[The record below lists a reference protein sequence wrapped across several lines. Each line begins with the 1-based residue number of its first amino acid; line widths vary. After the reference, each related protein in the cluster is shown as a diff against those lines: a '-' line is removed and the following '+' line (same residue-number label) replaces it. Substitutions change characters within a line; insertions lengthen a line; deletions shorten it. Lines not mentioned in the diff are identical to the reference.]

1 MTHVRQLMVAAA
13 WGFLITVWASPVLAG
28 QSSTNSARIEGRVT
42 DESGAVLPGVTVS
55 IASPALQAPQLDTT
69 TDENGRYRFSTL
81 PGGVYTVTFVLS
93 GFQKVVRQELNVDA
107 AFVATLDA
115 RLKIGQL
122 EETITVTGQSPTVDV
137 RTTTI
142 AANIKK
148 EILETVP
155 TSRSYADVGKLAPG
169 VRLSGVPDVGGSQTG
184 GQRGNLVSYG
194 SNAGGQTL
202 MLDGVNTDGTSGYWD
217 FGSIEEMVVR
227 PAGNDPEIPTS
238 GMAFQVIVKS
248 GGNQFH
254 GDGLL
259 AWQGRDLQG
268 DNIDD
273 ALRAQNVTAGNPMD
287 RYYDADL
294 AIGGRIVRDRLWFFG
309 SGRRKE
315 YRAEVLGYAGG
326 PGPDGRY
333 FTADDEQGTTTDRE
347 SNLVS
352 KFTGQLAPN
361 HRLSWSDNYGVKK
374 QDERGGSALRPHEAA
389 TDYSLPSHV
398 YNGEWTWTVSNRSVL
413 LASIGRSWYKSD
425 GKPYRDLPSTFDTVT
440 MRWGGA
446 TVNSVGTGDDAA
458 PAGSWSQRWQYT
470 TNYTYF
476 LPSTFG
482 GDHEFKVGGYFTRE
496 WYNRHQDL
504 RGPGTGGTD
513 QNYRLYYAS
522 GVPIEVL
529 LYNTPFL
536 SENNVGYQ
544 SAYVRDAWR
553 IGDRLT
559 LNLGLRF
566 ERYDVFLPDQSKPAG
581 PYSQAAS
588 YAQRDLYDW
597 RGIVPRF
604 GLSYALTADKKTVV
618 KATYGRFNF
627 ALRPSDTNIVR
638 NLNGNEYVATR
649 YRWQDLNNNGKLDI
663 ANELGDFIQTEGG
676 STVRAVYNPDV
687 QQPKTDEVTT
697 FVEREIAAGISARVG
712 YVFKKESNIYK
723 LVNTARPSAAYNIPI
738 TTVDPGPD
746 GRVGTSDDGGN
757 ITYFDYDPAYR
768 GAAFETSTAL
778 NLPGYSNRYDNLEI
792 GLDKRLSNRWQ
803 VLASFLATKRDVWV
817 AGGGGNAG
825 PAQNPNENFFPKDQ
839 TWDKTFRTAGSFQ
852 APYGILTSA
861 MYEYQ
866 SGAAQARDVLF
877 RTGLRQLSSVT
888 LRMEPIGSRRLP
900 AVKLLSFR
908 ARKSF
913 RVLAANRLSLDFDLY
928 NALNANDATTQSVRS
943 GPTYN
948 QITAIIPPRVA
959 RLGVNYS
966 F

>member
-1 MTHVRQLMVAAA
+1 MTRARHWIGSAVVGVLLLTLGV
-13 WGFLITVWASPVLAG
+13 SPVAG

-42 DESGAVLPGVTVS
+42 DESGAVLPGVSVT
-55 IASPALQAPQLDTT
+55 IASPALQAPQLNTV
-69 TDENGRYRFSTL
+69 TDESGRYRFATL
-81 PGGVYTVTFVLS
+81 PGGLYTVTFELS
-93 GFQKVVRQELNVDA
+93 GFQKVIRNGLNVDA
-107 AFVATLDA
+107 AFVATVDA
-115 RLKIGQL
+115 KLSVGQL

-248 GGNQFH
+248 GGNDFH
-254 GDGLL
+254 GDGLY
-259 AWQGRDLQG
+259 AWQGKSLQD

-273 ALRAQNVTAGNPMD
+273 DLRSQGVTAGNPMD

-315 YRAEVLGYAGG
+315 YRQDVLGYAGG
-326 PGPDGRY
+326 PGPDNLY
-333 FTADDEQGTTTDRE
+333 FTPDDDRGTTTDRE

-352 KFTGQLAPN
+352 KFSGQAARN

-374 QDERGGSALRPHEAA
+374 QDERNGSALRPHEAA
-389 TDYSLPSHV
+389 VDYSLPSHV
-398 YNGEWTWTVSNRSVL
+398 YNGEWTWTVSDRSVL
-413 LASIGRSWYKSD
+413 LASVGRSWYKSD
-425 GKPYRDLPSTFDTVT
+425 GKPYSDLPSTFDTVT
-440 MRWGGA
+440 QRWGGA
-446 TVNSVGTGDDAA
+446 AVNSVGTGDDAA

-470 TNYTYF
+470 ANYTYYKPD
-476 LPSTFG
+476 LLG

-504 RGPGTGGTD
+504 RGPGTGGAGQD
-513 QNYRLYYAS
+513 YRLYYS
-522 GVPIEVL
+522 NGVPVEVL
-529 LYNTPFL
+529 LYNTPFE
-536 SENNVGYQ
+536 SKNNVDYQ
-544 SAYVRDAWR
+544 SGFIRDAWR

-559 LNLGLRF
+559 VNLGVRM
-566 ERYDVFLPDQSKPAG
+566 ERYNVYLPEQSKPAG
-581 PYSQAAS
+581 PWSEAAS
-588 YAQRDLYDW
+588 FARQDLYDW

-604 GLSYALTADKKTVV
+604 GASYALTADKRTVV

-627 ALRPSDTNIVR
+627 ALRPSDTTIVR

-649 YRWQDLNNNGKLDI
+649 YRWQDLNSNGLFET
-663 ANELGDFIQTEGG
+663 NERGDFIQTEGG
-676 STVRAVYNPDV
+676 STSRATYNPDV
-687 QQPKTDEVTT
+687 EQPKTDEVTA
-697 FVEREIAAGISARVG
+697 FLEREIAAGVSARIG
-712 YVFKKESNIYK
+712 YVFKRESGLYK
-723 LVNTARPSAAYNIPI
+723 LVNIARPYGVYNIPI
-738 TTVDPGPD
+738 TTTDPGPD
-746 GRVGTSDDGGN
+746 GRAGTADDGGA
-757 ITYFDYDPAYR
+757 ITYYDYDPAYR
-768 GAAFETSTAL
+768 GADFEVNTAT
-778 NLPGYSNRYDNLEI
+778 NLPGYANRYDNIEI
-792 GLDKRLSNRWQ
+792 GVDKRLSNRWQ
-803 VLASFLATKRDVWV
+803 MLASFLATKKDVWIS
-817 AGGGGNAG
+817 G
-825 PAQNPNENFFPKDQ
+825 PPQTPNEEFFPKDQ
-839 TWDKTFRTAGSFQ
+839 TWDKTFRTAGSYQ
-852 APYGILTSA
+852 APWGILASA

-866 SGAAQARDVLF
+866 SGGAQARDVLL
-877 RTGLRQLSSVT
+877 RTGLRQLASVT
-888 LRMEPIGSRRLP
+888 LRMEPLGSERLP

-908 ARKSF
+908 ARKTF
-913 RVLAANRLSLDFDLY
+913 QLFQGNRAGVEFDLY
-928 NALNANDATTQSVRS
+928 NALNANDATARGVRS
-943 GPTYN
+943 GPTYH
-948 QITAIIPPRVA
+948 QITAILPPRVA
-959 RLGVNYS
+959 RIGFTYS